1 MFFGRGDDKT
11 EDVKVEALYG
21 LLNSSF
27 DKKLKNAAANAGRCI
42 QELNSARNSYERA
55 CKNFAAVTADPHVE
69 NPYIDFTSTLK
80 DQKHSYTIT
89 LMRILGDWNL
99 AIPEGPNI
107 HDRYSKVLSG
117 TEYFIEETLKAN
129 NKFKYVLYTYGN
141 HFGDFKK
148 SFAIIE
154 RQRDLLKSELAGV
167 QDELSEYNILKG
179 KLDTL
184 KLLGKELNTAKDMA
198 NSLNESLKSASS
210 NSKETEEGRLKT
222 ALASQE
228 KDLQELNRKIS
239 EINVRV
245 SQLILPL
252 ERASKKFDHLSV
264 RKTTL
269 SEFITDPTSRINSES
284 DYQEFRQLLA
294 ELKKSINEG
303 KVEAKNNSRINESIS
318 GLLDSNLYV
327 EIGELRALEGR
338 RAELDRSIRMLRTDL
353 SYIQQSKSSHE
364 KVISE
369 IHSLETG
376 EKEMMQRIKD
386 IKESIEKLFLEYYK
400 KRIRI
405 TN

>member
-27 DKKLKNAAANAGRCI
+27 DKKLKNTAANAGRCI

-89 LMRILGDWNL
+89 LTRILGDWSL

-117 TEYFIEETLKAN
+117 TEHFIEETLKAN

-198 NSLNESLKSASS
+198 NSLNESLNSATS
-210 NSKETEEGRLKT
+210 NSKEVEEGRLKT